1 MNSSRCAAGYK
12 SDNAF
17 GPQVEECVRSFDF
30 TLQFENLILSVL
42 PSVVFLL
49 LALPRIWILRRKPRR
64 VAGSTLQI
72 IKLISIVLYGILQ
85 LSLLII
91 WCVEVHERTPTKV
104 AAGALSV
111 VDAFVFCFLSYAE
124 HGRSIRP
131 SMLLGTFL
139 FFSLLFDIVRVR
151 TFWLIGQDTIEAR
164 IFTTSLV
171 VKVGVLILEA
181 KEKRDYLIG
190 EDKFRG
196 PEETSSIFSQGV
208 FYWLNQLVYAGYK
221 KVLGLED
228 LYPLDDQLVAE
239 MLQLKLTKSWEK
251 SVGNKK
257 HKLFFDT
264 MDAFKWALLASVIPR
279 LVLMA
284 FTLCQPLLL
293 NTFIKFLEDSTTG
306 DDVGY
311 GLIGA
316 YGLVYF
322 GLAVSTGFYYH
333 RTYRFIT
340 MVRGALV
347 TAIYH
352 KTTEI
357 SITALDNLAA
367 VTLMSADVERI
378 VQGLR
383 SIHEFWANFIQVGI
397 ATYLLQ
403 RELGL
408 ACIAPI
414 VVAVLS
420 AGGAFGLS
428 STASSR
434 QALWM
439 KELQKRVDRCHI
451 SHAFLDER
459 CKDGWI
465 NEEDD
470 RLDPVSSTSGSQ
482 VSPTVSTTDYLH
494 SFVPQHLSP
503 VVTFAVFTII
513 TRASGQ
519 SLDTAKMFTS
529 LSLLSLLSS
538 PLSQVFQNIP
548 SFMGALGC
556 FNRIQQFLTSET
568 NSDHRLLLRQSSES
582 EAGLLEPEV
591 GHESIELQSMAS
603 KIPGSQQEA
612 IVVRNGTFG
621 WNTKDAPILQD
632 LNISIQTG
640 KLTMLIGPVASG
652 KSTLLKALLGETPS
666 SQGFVYVAS
675 KEVAF
680 CDQTPW
686 LKNGTVQKNILG
698 FSNFDAPW
706 YSDVVHACGLK
717 EDLDSFPKG
726 DQSLVGSK
734 GITLSGGQKQRM
746 AIARAVYSR
755 KSVVFLDDVFSGMD
769 ASTEHLVFN
778 RLLGPEGLLKVAGVT
793 VVIATHAVNLL
804 PSADYIIALGPKGDV
819 VEQGTFEEL
828 NKSNGYVTSF
838 KVKKTK
844 AESSTGEAKQTSFKL
859 GGDSR
864 NSLDDA
870 MDEKKRQMGDL
881 SIYSYY
887 FKSIGLLP
895 TIFFFFG
902 CANYGFLISFP
913 TVWLKWWADA
923 NAQQPNK
930 DVGMYMG
937 VYSFLQGAGLLT
949 LVFVVFHCLTTMVIN
964 SGVKLHWVTLSAV
977 TAFSQDFELIDGE
990 LPLAIMNLSA
1000 NFFVTIGEAVLIA
1013 TATYYIAL
1021 CYPFITA
1028 VFYFIQ
1034 KYYLRTSRQLRFMDL
1049 EAKSPLYTQFVE
1061 SLSGLSTIRA
1071 FGWQQAERD
1080 LNLEL
1085 LDTSQ
1090 KPFYLLFMIQR
1101 WLTLVLDLVS
1111 MGLALVVTG
1120 LAVKLRHVVSP
1131 GFTGVALVNI
1141 IDFGQ
1146 TLQSLVLWWTVLETS
1161 IGAVSRVKTFDEKT
1175 PREALPAEI
1184 NTPPEDWPGYGRVE
1198 FNEVSAYY
1206 KTPDSKA
1213 LDNFSFSINPGEK
1226 LGICGRSGS
1235 GKSSFIL
1242 ALFRMLEL
1250 SSGSMTIDGIDLSTI
1265 SRNDIRFRLNAI
1277 PQEPYFIAGSV
1288 RLNLDPYE
1296 THDDAALVA
1305 ALHKVQLWDAVA
1317 QDLDHELDPESLSHG
1332 QRQLFCLARAILRP
1346 GKIVVLDEATSSVD
1360 RRTDELM
1367 QRIIREEFGDRTI
1380 IAVAHRL
1387 DTILDFDRV
1396 AVLDRG
1402 KLKECDAPA
1411 TLLAREGSAFAAL
1424 YETYTSSR
1432 DKGTEENESSS
1443 VSVIS
1448 SEDTIESEGESV
1460 LVK

>member
-12 SDNAF
+12 SDHAF

-64 VAGSTLQI
+64 VAGSTLQM
-72 IKLISIVLYGILQ
+72 IKLISITIYGILQ
-85 LSLLII
+85 LCLLIL
-91 WCVEVHERTPTKV
+91 WCVEVYERTPAKV

-139 FFSLLFDIVRVR
+139 FFSLLFDMVRVR

-164 IFTTSLV
+164 VFTTSLV

-181 KEKRDYLIG
+181 KEKRDHLIG
-190 EDKFRG
+190 DDKFRG

-208 FYWLNQLVYAGYK
+208 FYWLNQLVHAGYK

-239 MLQLKLTKSWEK
+239 MLQSKLTKSWEK
-251 SVGNKK
+251 PAGNKK

-264 MDAFKWALLASVIPR
+264 MDAFKWALLAPVIPR

-284 FTLCQPLLL
+284 FTFCQPLLL
-293 NTFIKFLEDSTTG
+293 NTFIKYLEDPTAG

-322 GLAVSTGFYYH
+322 GLA
-333 RTYRFIT
+333 
-340 MVRGALV
+340 
-347 TAIYH
+347 
-352 KTTEI
+352 TTEI

-383 SIHEFWANFIQVGI
+383 SLHEFWANFIQVGI

-414 VVAVLS
+414 VVAILS

-428 STASSR
+428 SSASSR

-439 KELQKRVDRCHI
+439 KELQKRVDRRHI
-451 SHAFLDER
+451 GHAFLDEG
-459 CKDGWI
+459 CEDGRI

-470 RLDPVSSTSGSQ
+470 RLDSVSSTSGSQ
-482 VSPTVSTTDYLH
+482 VSQTVSTTDYLH
-494 SFVPQHLSP
+494 SFIPQQLSP

-519 SLDTAKMFTS
+519 SLNTAKMFTS
-529 LSLLSLLSS
+529 LSLLSLLSN
-538 PLSQVFQNIP
+538 PLSQVFQSIP
-548 SFMGALGC
+548 NFMGAVGC

-568 NSDHRLLLRQSSES
+568 NSDHRLLLHQSSES
-582 EAGLLEPEV
+582 EAGLLEPDV
-591 GHESIELQSMAS
+591 GHESIELQSMKS
-603 KIPGSQQEA
+603 ENPRLQQEA

-666 SQGFVYVAS
+666 SEGFVYVAS

-717 EDLDSFPKG
+717 EDLDTFPKG

-838 KVKKTK
+838 KVKKIK
-844 AESSTGEAKQTSFKL
+844 ADSSTTEAKQTSFRL

-870 MDEKKRQMGDL
+870 MDEKKRQLGDL

-887 FKSIGLLP
+887 FKSIGVLP
-895 TIFFFFG
+895 TIFFFLG
-902 CANYGFLISFP
+902 CANYGFLDSFP

-937 VYSFLQGAGLLT
+937 IYSFLQGAGLVT
-949 LVFVVFHCLTTMVIN
+949 LAFVVFHCLTTMVIN

-977 TAFSQDFELIDGE
+977 TASPMALFSMVDAGVLLNRFSQDFELIDGE
-990 LPLAIMNLSA
+990 LPMAVMNLSA
-1000 NFFVTIGEAVLIA
+1000 NFFSTIGQAVLIA

-1021 CYPFITA
+1021 CYPFIAA

-1146 TLQSLVLWWTVLETS
+1146 TLQSLVSWWTVLETS

-1206 KTPDSKA
+1206 KTPASKA

-1265 SRNDIRFRLNAI
+1265 PRNDIRFRLNAI

-1296 THDDAALVA
+1296 THGDAALVA
-1305 ALHKVQLWDAVA
+1305 ALHKVQLWDALA
-1317 QDLDHELDPESLSHG
+1317 QDLNHELDPESLSHG

-1402 KLKECDAPA
+1402 RLKECDAPP

-1424 YETYTSSR
+1424 YETYASSR
-1432 DKGTEENESSS
+1432 DRGMEENESSS
-1443 VSVIS
+1443 VSVSS
-1448 SEDTIESEGESV
+1448 SENIIESEGESE